1 MKNLNEK
8 EVTTVNSEE
17 NNFGIP
23 EFAKKKHED
32 ARQTLIRAKLIPED
46 VPALYPE
53 YTQEVAEEYKK
64 DKERNRRLGI
74 FQVIYWI
81 DR

>member
-1 MKNLNEK
+1 MKNLNLNEG
-8 EVTTVNSEE
+8 TAVNSEKDH
-17 NNFGIP
+17 FDIP

-53 YTQEVAEEYKK
+53 YTQEVTEEYQKEQ
-64 DKERNRRLGI
+64 ERNRRLGI
-74 FQVIYWI
+74 I
-81 DR
+81 